1 MNISDYEVV
10 LPYIDALN
18 ISIDG
23 YDDKTSFIRD
33 KGIMKRVLDTVERLK
48 EKIPIKL
55 IVTLHK
61 KNVPFMQIMLKRN
74 ASSATA
80 ELLFHF

>member
-10 LPYIDALN
+10 CRILMHN

-48 EKIPIKL
+48 GKIPIKL

-61 KNVPFMQIMLKRN
+61 KNVPFMKKNMKI
-74 ASSATA
+74 
-80 ELLFHF
+80 